1 MQEDTHATD
10 GRADTAVASHVGALA
25 TPRVDVP
32 LTPRAD
38 MTATTRDEWLADC
51 GLTSRERAVVRLVM
65 EGRTFQEVAER
76 LGIAP
81 STAKTYFQRSLTKL
95 GVASGKPP
103 SRTGQKPARTGSRA
117 SETEH
122 PPAVPARGA
131 CCSRHAGVPVRLP
144 CLSLRSCTRSVSCAT
159 AASAGRLQRGVVSR
173 C

>member
-81 STAKTYFQRSLTKL
+81 STAKTYFQRSLTK
-95 GVASGKPP
+95 
-103 SRTGQKPARTGSRA
+103 PARTGSRA